1 MAIGM
6 TDTTSYTQL
15 LAAAETRDGRLH
27 IDIPADW
34 AQGRTA
40 YGGLTAALCIE
51 AAGLVAAELPPL
63 RSAQFAF
70 IGPAAGQL
78 HATPTVLRRGKSA
91 TYIGVDLAGDD
102 GMATRALLCFGT
114 ARPSRLTYDAL
125 PAPTVPAPEACDEFF
140 RGGIGPAFA
149 VHFESRLAGG
159 ARPFSPTEKPEMML
173 WMRHRDVGAR
183 ESVSGLVALA
193 DALPAA
199 ALVLFPERAPFSTAT
214 WSVDLLV
221 DAPHSD
227 SGWWLLHSVADSA
240 GNGYSTQ
247 AMTMWND
254 RGEAVLVARQNVVVF
269 I

>member
-1 MAIGM
+1 MAVGM

-15 LAAAETRDGRLH
+15 LAGAETRDGRLH
-27 IDIPADW
+27 IDIPGDW
-34 AQGRTA
+34 GQGRTA
-40 YGGLTAALCIE
+40 YGGLTAALCVE
-51 AAGLVAAELPPL
+51 AAGLVSGDLPPL

-70 IGPAAGQL
+70 IGPAAGRL
-78 HATPTVLRRGKSA
+78 HATPTLLRRGKSTA
-91 TYIGVDLAGDD
+91 YIGVDLAGDD
-102 GMATRALLCFGT
+102 GIATRAMLCFGA
-114 ARPSRLTYDAL
+114 ARPSRLAYDAL
-125 PAPTVPAPEACDEFF
+125 PAPEVPAPEACAEFF
-140 RGGIGPAFA
+140 RGGIGPTFA

-159 ARPFSPTEKPEMML
+159 ARPFSPAEKPEMML
-173 WMRHRDVGAR
+173 WMRHCDSGAR
-183 ESVSGLVALA
+183 DRVSGLVALA

-214 WSVDLLV
+214 WTVDLLV

-247 AMTMWND
+247 ATTMWND

>member
-1 MAIGM
+1 MI
-6 TDTTSYTQL
+6 DTTPYTQL
-15 LAAAETRDGRLH
+15 LAAADARADRLH

-40 YGGLTAALCIE
+40 YGGLTAALCVE
-51 AAGLVAAELPPL
+51 AAVRTVADLPPL

-78 HATPTVLRRGKSA
+78 HATPSVLRRGKST

-102 GMATRALLCFGT
+102 GIATRALLCFGA
-114 ARPSRLTYDAL
+114 ARPSRLVHDAL
-125 PAPTVPAPEACDEFF
+125 PAPSVPVPEACDEFF
-140 RGGIGPAFA
+140 RGGMGPAFA

-159 ARPFSPTEKPEMML
+159 SRPFTPAATPEMLL
-173 WMRHRDVGAR
+173 WMRHRDIGAR
-183 ESVSGLVALA
+183 DSVSGLIALA

-214 WSVDLLV
+214 WSIDLLT
-221 DAPHSD
+221 DMPHSD
-227 SGWWLLHSVADSA
+227 NGWWLLHSVADSA
-240 GNGYSTQ
+240 GYGYSTQ

-254 RGEAVLVARQNVVVF
+254 RGEAVLVARQNVAVF